1 MSERPKFTARQMYT
15 FLIAILKTTKLPNRF
30 DLPTPSELI
39 DFCEKEIEKLDKEN
53 IKRTEFAK
61 KKTKERLLN
70 EDELTFKIIEILK
83 QYDMPINIEE
93 IMCELDDKTLQEN
106 TVRSRLT
113 CLRRYGIIRKG
124 TYHGAMSYKL
134 LAEGEQPE
142 E

>member
-1 MSERPKFTARQMYT
+1 MSDRPKFTARQMYM
-15 FLIAILKTTKLPNRF
+15 FLITILKTIKLPNRF
-30 DLPTPSELI
+30 DLPTPDELI
-39 DFCEKEIEKLDKEN
+39 EFCEKGIEELDKGN
-53 IKRTEFAK
+53 KKRTDFAK

-83 QYDMPINIEE
+83 QYDIPINIEE

-113 CLRRYGIIRKG
+113 CLRRYGLVRKG

-134 LAEGEQPE
+134 LAEGEQLE